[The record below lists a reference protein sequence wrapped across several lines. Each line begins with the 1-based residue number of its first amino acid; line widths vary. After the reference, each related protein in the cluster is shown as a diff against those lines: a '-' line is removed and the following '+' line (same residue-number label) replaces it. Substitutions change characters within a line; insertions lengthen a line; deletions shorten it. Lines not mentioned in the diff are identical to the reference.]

1 MEIIKE
7 NNLGFY
13 NDQGVLT
20 IPAKQYDTG
29 RKFIFNI
36 INDYDLC
43 DLTGY
48 TVYMRMKKADNTEFQ
63 GDECCTIDGSKVIV
77 DTSVG
82 NGDQIL
88 SCPGI
93 NLCELHLT
101 DINGKSVTTWNFI
114 INVEARVH
122 NCDGILSK
130 DSWDIM
136 YTIETKAPIES
147 PELTGIPKAPTAPM
161 GTNTTQIATTA
172 FVQTAVSEGISAS
185 DALIFKGTLGTT
197 GTITALPTTYKTGWT
212 YRVVTNDT
220 YAGQVCEI
228 GDLVIAL
235 VDREDTGNL
244 DSDWCVAQTNIDGAI
259 TGIKGDNAYIE
270 VSQTCSVV
278 TIKHNDVTRTDTTS
292 TTNLSHGDTFTAVK
306 SITSDDKGHITE
318 VDTETVALPTYKAGD
333 NITFTPNTD
342 NDEMVISSSHESI
355 TTSADTT
362 STASPNAGETF
373 TTVDSVIR
381 DSNGHVTKVNT
392 KTVTLPNTS
401 VTVDD
406 SLSNISENPVQNKV
420 INNALETKADN
431 IYYDE
436 DTDELQL
443 RYGTKVLS
451 IATIKGGGGGGGI
464 LLAQPTS
471 VSLTNTDESVVI
483 KWTDPSDL
491 TLNGATLAK
500 WVGTLVVRKV
510 GSAPTSKADGVIVV
524 DSKTRDAYT
533 TAGFTDTGL
542 VNDMEYFYGIFP
554 YTTDGA
560 YTYDY
565 TTSITPTAI
574 YPTAPSGVS
583 VSSGNAEITVTFTK
597 PSDATGIRI
606 VYGTTSPESETDG
619 TIIDT
624 TASPYTITGLTNG
637 TTYYIRVYSYNA
649 KGRFTASDA
658 VSATPKALELVSW
671 STGTDAQIKAI
682 VDAYYNGDATLE
694 QIKSV
699 WTAGDSRSISL
710 SAMSATGVGESHTAQ
725 TVQLTIIGFNHDDLT
740 TPVNGKTKS
749 LFTVQ
754 LKNCLN
760 EKGYMNDS
768 NTNSGGWEGS
778 KRRTWCNNT
787 FKNALPSTIK
797 GLVKSVNKKN
807 YKVYNSTTITT
818 TSDHCFLLSETEL
831 FGAKTCSPGTGEG
844 IQYDY
849 YKTSSNR
856 IKQVNGSNSWWWERS
871 PDSGDSYCF
880 CNVYSNGNA
889 DYDRADTDGG
899 VAPAFCM

>member
-13 NDQGVLT
+13 NDQGIFT
-20 IPAKQYDTG
+20 ISAKQYDTG

-36 INDYDLC
+36 INDYELC

-48 TVYMRMKKADNTEFQ
+48 SVYMRMKKADNTEFQ

-270 VSQTCSVV
+270 ISQTGTVV
-278 TIKHNDVTRTDTTS
+278 TIKHKDVTRTDTTS
-292 TTNLSHGDTFTAVK
+292 TTNLSHGDTFTAIKTV
-306 SITSDDKGHITE
+306 TSDDKGHITR
-318 VDTETVALPTYKAGD
+318 VDTETVTLPTYKAGD
-333 NITFTPNTD
+333 NISFTPNTD
-342 NDEMVISSSHESI
+342 NDEITIKSSHESI
-355 TTSADTT
+355 TTNTDTT
-362 STASPNAGETF
+362 STASPSAGDTF
-373 TTVDSVIR
+373 TTVDSVTR

-392 KTVTLPNTS
+392 KTVTLPTTS
-401 VTVDD
+401 VTVD
-406 SLSNISENPVQNKV
+406 SALSSTSTNPVQNKV
-420 INNALETKADN
+420 VNSALETKADN

-436 DTDELQL
+436 DTNELQL
-443 RYGTKVLS
+443 RYGTKILS
-451 IATIKGGGGGGGI
+451 TATIKSTGGGTQ
-464 LLAQPTS
+464 LAQPTS
-471 VSLTNTDESVVI
+471 VSLINTDESVVI
-483 KWTDPSDL
+483 KWTDPSDS
-491 TLNGATLAK
+491 TLAK
-500 WVGTLVVRKV
+500 WAGTLVVRKV
-510 GSAPTSKADGVIVV
+510 GSAPTSKTDGVVVV
-524 DSKTRDAYT
+524 DSKTRDSYKST
-533 TAGFTDTGL
+533 GFTDNNLT
-542 VNDMEYFYGIFP
+542 NDTKYYYGIFP
-554 YTTDGA
+554 YTTENA

-583 VSSGNAEITVTFTK
+583 VSSGNAQITVTFTK

-624 TASPYTITGLTNG
+624 TTSPYTITGLTND
-637 TTYYIRVYSYNA
+637 TTYYVRVYSYNA
-649 KGRFTASDA
+649 KGRFTASNA
-658 VSATPKALELVSW
+658 VSATPESLKIVTFAD
-671 STGTDAQIKAI
+671 GTDEEILAMIQAHYDDKINLSDYWA
-682 VDAYYNGDATLE
+682 VGDTRT
-694 QIKSV
+694 V
-699 WTAGDSRSISL
+699 RL
-710 SAMSATGVGESHTAQ
+710 SAMDATGVGESHAEQ
-725 TVQLTIIGFNHDDLT
+725 DVQFVIADFDHDELTNAI
-740 TPVNGKTKS
+740 NGHTKAAVTLS
-749 LFTVQ
+749 Q
-754 LKNCLN
+754 KNSLN
-760 EKGYMNDS
+760 EKGYMNSS
-768 NTNSGGWEGS
+768 NTNAGGWEGCA
-778 KRRTWCNNT
+778 RRTWCNNV
-787 FKNALPSTIK
+787 FYNAIPSIIKNGIK
-797 GLVKSVNKKN
+797 QVNKKN
-807 YKVYNSTTITT
+807 YKVYSNAIITT
-818 TSDHCFLLSETEL
+818 TSDYCFLLSETEI
-831 FGAKTCSPGTGEG
+831 FGTNTYSVGSTEGT
-844 IQYDY
+844 QYEY

-856 IKQVNGSNSWWWERS
+856 IKQVNGSNYPWWERS
-871 PDSGDSYCF
+871 PRSSNAAFFCRVNGSGGANY
-880 CNVYSNGNA
+880 NGA
-889 DYDRADTDGG
+889 SLAYG
-899 VAPAFCM
+899 VAPCLCI